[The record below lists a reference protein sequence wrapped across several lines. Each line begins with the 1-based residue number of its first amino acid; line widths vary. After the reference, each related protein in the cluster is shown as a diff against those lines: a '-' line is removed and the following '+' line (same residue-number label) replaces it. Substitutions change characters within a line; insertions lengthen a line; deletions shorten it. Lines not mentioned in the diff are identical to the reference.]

1 MIVFTA
7 AEISFILDRLDLLRY
22 GPDVS
27 PLFFELG
34 EEEYLR
40 RLNTAIGKW
49 QNFSSGTLRPEDLR
63 ITLDALLLAEMFGDP
78 DTLPTARSAIRNVH
92 KLIEDAR

>member
-34 EEEYLR
+34 EEESAESKLEMSITKNPPSVRY
-40 RLNTAIGKW
+40 
-49 QNFSSGTLRPEDLR
+49 LR
-63 ITLDALLLAEMFGDP
+63 ITDKGMKGPAQINFK
-78 DTLPTARSAIRNVH
+78 AIRVYDKKNA
-92 KLIEDAR
+92 K